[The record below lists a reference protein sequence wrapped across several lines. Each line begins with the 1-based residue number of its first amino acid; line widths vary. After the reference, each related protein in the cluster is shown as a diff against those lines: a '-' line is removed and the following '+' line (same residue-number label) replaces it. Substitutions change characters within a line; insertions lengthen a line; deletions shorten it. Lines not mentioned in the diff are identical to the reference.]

1 MDWLL
6 NIWSVCEPYIVEGM
20 KWFAST
26 GAGVAIGSWII
37 KKWSKKYEDKN
48 LAETIST
55 SVTSGIVNKDIL
67 VSLESVNATQLEA
80 IKNKLLSE
88 FSANFEMVK
97 MQADVVCNMAKIML
111 KFKAAT
117 EEERKQLL
125 SCINNIEKCQN
136 KKLTTEVKT
145 DPVVI
150 KIEPV
155 SSKEVEEETL
165 F

>member
-1 MDWLL
+1 
-6 NIWSVCEPYIVEGM
+6 
-20 KWFAST
+20 
-26 GAGVAIGSWII
+26 
-37 KKWSKKYEDKN
+37 
-48 LAETIST
+48 
-55 SVTSGIVNKDIL
+55 
-67 VSLESVNATQLEA
+67 
-80 IKNKLLSE
+80 
-88 FSANFEMVK
+88 
-97 MQADVVCNMAKIML
+97 ML